1 MRELASALAEVGVR
15 MKERR
20 RGTNFE
26 GRGTRTGRGKGT
38 LRGLLLR
45 DVASWRRRGRETY
58 LSRLRWACLKKT
70 NNAGESMFDARLFNQ
85 SKGMDTGFGDDET
98 YGVYDKPWRKEGDTA
113 SNIYRPSK
121 NIDSEMYGG
130 KEDLEALRSNKRFVA
145 DKGFQG
151 TEGGA
156 AGGSSRAGPVQF
168 EKETDDPFGLD
179 DFLHKAKQ
187 ASSNKRKDD
196 DGRERRDDRGRE
208 DRKRRKEY
216 D

>member
-1 MRELASALAEVGVR
+1 
-15 MKERR
+15 
-20 RGTNFE
+20 
-26 GRGTRTGRGKGT
+26 
-38 LRGLLLR
+38 
-45 DVASWRRRGRETY
+45 
-58 LSRLRWACLKKT
+58 
-70 NNAGESMFDARLFNQ
+70 MFDARLFNQ

>member
-1 MRELASALAEVGVR
+1 MTVEQGPGPAEVELDVAG
-15 MKERR
+15 
-20 RGTNFE
+20 G
-26 GRGTRTGRGKGT
+26 
-38 LRGLLLR
+38 RGLLGNEGEKERDELR
-45 DVASWRRRGRETY
+45 RERHQDRQRQRNIERAAPERRGKLEKERERDISEQIA
-58 LSRLRWACLKKT
+58 LGLPQKT

-196 DGRERRDDRGRE
+196 DGRERRDDR
-208 DRKRRKEY
+208 
-216 D
+216 